1 MTVGEKIFSFTPF
14 SLEMVGKRNKRVL
27 SVRGVMRISEAS
39 EGEIIL
45 LTVSGRVGIF
55 GREMSVCVLERG
67 VVEIVG
73 AIVSIELMEGAK

>member
-39 EGEIIL
+39 EGRIIL
-45 LTVSGRVGIF
+45 LTVSGRVGIL